1 MSAFDLLRTKN
12 ERLNKQ
18 LEFTIEIDKMCDI
31 LRRTVL
37 INKSRRENDA
47 EHSWHIAVMAQ
58 LFLEYTTESIDIGR
72 VVRMLVIHDLIE
84 IYAGDTFAYDVK
96 GNEDKKSR
104 EIAAADK
111 IFAILPEDQGA
122 EIRLLWEEFDDMK
135 TSDAKYA
142 ACMDRIQPFLNN
154 TLTNG
159 HTWMEGKTKRW
170 QVEERMSVVKK
181 MMPEVYE
188 WVEENIQNAVNNKWI
203 SE

>member
-1 MSAFDLLRTKN
+1 LSAFDLLRTKN